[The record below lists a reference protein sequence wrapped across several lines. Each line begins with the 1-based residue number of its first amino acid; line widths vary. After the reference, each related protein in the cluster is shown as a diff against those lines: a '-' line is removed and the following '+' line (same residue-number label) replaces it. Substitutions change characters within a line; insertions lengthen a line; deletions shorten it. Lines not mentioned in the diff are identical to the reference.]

1 MNPASL
7 NRFIFL
13 SNWSSLFCT
22 WPQYSREIKTKI
34 HKFYLFVQAD
44 DEGADEDTD
53 GEADHT
59 NGNDKDGEVVQGEA
73 LGGVEHVGAGGERY
87 VPLAEKSKLMIIV
100 LIFSI
105 IFFPISSSLS
115 VHHNHYIQ
123 CSPPL
128 RCTGRGEVVEWRRV
142 GRVLGR
148 LAAL

>member
-7 NRFIFL
+7 NRLIFL

-22 WPQYSREIKTKI
+22 CGQYSREIKTQI
-34 HKFYLFVQAD
+34 QKFYLFVQAD
-44 DEGADEDTD
+44 DEGANEDAD

-87 VPLAEKSKLMIIV
+87 VPLAEKSKLISSV

-105 IFFPISSSLS
+105 IFVPNIIITECPS
-115 VHHNHYIQ
+115 Q
-123 CSPPL
+123 
-128 RCTGRGEVVEWRRV
+128 
-142 GRVLGR
+142 
-148 LAAL
+148 